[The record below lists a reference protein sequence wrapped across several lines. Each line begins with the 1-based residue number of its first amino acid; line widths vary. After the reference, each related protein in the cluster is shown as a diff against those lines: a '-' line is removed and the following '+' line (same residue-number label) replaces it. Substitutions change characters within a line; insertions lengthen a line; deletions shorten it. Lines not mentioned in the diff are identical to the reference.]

1 MAEETQPLVTLDFDQ
16 IEEAL
21 TKADVI
27 EREINKARQAGIELP
42 GQIERVREQRVAL
55 QKLKTTYFPGR

>member
-16 IEEAL
+16 IEAAL
-21 TKADVI
+21 AKADVI